1 MRSKKSVELNS
12 IWSVGCPAP
21 LCVLCA
27 QCCLTVRP
35 RGLQPA
41 RLLCPWRFPGK
52 NTGVGCHFLLSRQ
65 EAQQSRQ
72 NPCPQRSYVLITD
85 SSLVYN
91 CAPFMDDLNYEWDL
105 ACVMFSTLCLEAV
118 IRAFLFLTRE
128 KEEEVFYNCTKP
140 GI

>member
-12 IWSVGCPAP
+12 IKSVGCPAP
-21 LCVLCA
+21 VCALSA
-27 QCCLTVRP
+27 QCCLTMRP

-65 EAQQSRQ
+65 EAQQNRQ
-72 NPCPQRSYVLITD
+72 NPCPQRSYVLITN

-128 KEEEVFYNCTKP
+128 KEEEVFYNWTKT